1 MCAKPRI
8 IQKES
13 KRDLT
18 QFILSVAESP
28 FDFAASFDDFFFF
41 KWLVNKIQNDTAC
54 RESGPYIN
62 SVE

>member
-1 MCAKPRI
+1 MNAKPYI

-28 FDFAASFDDFFFF
+28 FDFAAGFDAIF
-41 KWLVNKIQNDTAC
+41 
-54 RESGPYIN
+54 
-62 SVE
+62 